1 MPRHRSPREEIGEA
15 KTALERI
22 NANCES
28 SVHSRGAFHVLYL
41 AIFRL
46 TVRPQVNSER
56 THWPRGTA
64 YVGQD
69 RQPVGGG
76 AGRQVFCLPIFPS
89 ADTSPR

>member
-41 AIFRL
+41 AI
-46 TVRPQVNSER
+46 
-56 THWPRGTA
+56 
-64 YVGQD
+64 
-69 RQPVGGG
+69 
-76 AGRQVFCLPIFPS
+76 
-89 ADTSPR
+89 